1 MHTVLDFLPKCFAPT
16 VGEFYAVYLI
26 LLLWWGI
33 NYDDLIMAWDLNIE
47 INDPEIYIKQLPTI
61 TKHIPHS
68 KDYKIQWRLAKLK
81 NFELLNVVWEAGSTY
96 TAGYTF
102 PGKIVFTFFD
112 GDHVFKVGSNEFL
125 VDDRHLGISEPGG
138 ELIRLQHSPKYSAI
152 SIYIDEA
159 RFLTELSKYLDK
171 PIDRPKLMPIVDRT
185 TVYGRSLYQMVM
197 TLWNL
202 IDTNGH
208 PLVIE
213 NLELAVFSTLVQ
225 GSSYNTLDPP
235 IIKVSEISI
244 ARVREAAEYIRANM
258 KKELTIA
265 QIAIAMNCSSRSL
278 QTAFARH
285 YGVSPSQFLRTARL
299 EAARMEL
306 MESNKTIT
314 EIAFEYGFYNPGR
327 FTKYFQQHFQK
338 KPSDILRN

>member
-1 MHTVLDFLPKCFAPT
+1 MP
-16 VGEFYAVYLI
+16 
-26 LLLWWGI
+26 W
-33 NYDDLIMAWDLNIE
+33 NLNLE

-61 TKHIPHS
+61 TKHIPYS
-68 KDYKIQWRLAKLK
+68 QEYKIQWRLAQLK
-81 NFELLNVVWEAGSTY
+81 NFDLLNVVWEAGSTY
-96 TAGYTF
+96 TEGYSF
-102 PGKIVFTFFD
+102 PAKIVFTFFD
-112 GDHVFKVGSNEFL
+112 GDHLFKVGSNELL
-125 VDDRHLGISEPGG
+125 VNDKHLTISQPGV
-138 ELIRLQHSPKYSAI
+138 ELIRLQHSSKYSAI

-171 PIDRPKLMPIVDRT
+171 PIDRPNLAQVIDRT
-185 TVYGRSLYQMVM
+185 TLYGRSLYQMVM
-197 TLWNL
+197 TLWSL

-225 GSSYNTLDPP
+225 GSSYNTLEPP

-285 YGVSPSQFLRTARL
+285 YGVTPSQFLRNARL

-314 EIAFEYGFYNPGR
+314 EVAFEYGFYNPGR
-327 FTKYFQQHFQK
+327 FTKYFQQHFRK

>member
-1 MHTVLDFLPKCFAPT
+1 
-16 VGEFYAVYLI
+16 
-26 LLLWWGI
+26 
-33 NYDDLIMAWDLNIE
+33 MAWDVNLE
-47 INDPEIYIKQLPTI
+47 ITDPEVYIKLLPTI
-61 TKHIPHS
+61 TKHIPNS

-96 TAGYTF
+96 TAGHTL

-112 GDHVFKVGSNEFL
+112 GNHIVKVGPDELLIN
-125 VDDRHLGISEPGG
+125 DKHLAISQPGV

-171 PIDRPKLMPIVDRT
+171 PIERPKLTHAIDRT

-202 IDTNGH
+202 IETNGH

-213 NLELAVFSTLVQ
+213 NLEIAIFSTLVQ
-225 GSSYNTLDPP
+225 GSSDSNLDTS

-265 QIAIAMNCSSRSL
+265 QIAAAMNCSSRSL

-285 YGVSPSQFLRTARL
+285 YGVSPGQFLRTARL
-299 EAARMEL
+299 EAARLEL
-306 MESNKTIT
+306 MEGKKNIT
-314 EIAFEYGFYNPGR
+314 QIALEYGFYNPGR
-327 FTKYFQQHFQK
+327 FTKYFQQHFHK

>member
-1 MHTVLDFLPKCFAPT
+1 M
-16 VGEFYAVYLI
+16 G
-26 LLLWWGI
+26 
-33 NYDDLIMAWDLNIE
+33 WDLNIE
-47 INDPEIYIKQLPTI
+47 IKDPEIYIQQLPTI

-81 NFELLNVVWEAGSTY
+81 NFDLLNVVWEAGNTY
-96 TAGYTF
+96 TAGYSF

-112 GDHVFKVGSNEFL
+112 GDHIVKVESNEL
-125 VDDRHLGISEPGG
+125 IINDKHITISQPGF
-138 ELIRLQHSPKYSAI
+138 EIIRLQHSPKYSAI

-171 PIDRPKLMPIVDRT
+171 SIERPNLAQVIDRT
-185 TVYGRSLYQMVM
+185 TLYGRSLYQMVM

-202 IDTNGH
+202 IETNGH

-225 GSSYNTLDPP
+225 GSSYHNLEPP
-235 IIKVSEISI
+235 IIKVSEIAI

-265 QIAIAMNCSSRSL
+265 QVAAAMNCSSRSL

-285 YGVSPSQFLRTARL
+285 YGVSPSQFLRTTRL

-314 EIAFEYGFYNPGR
+314 EVAFEYGFYNPGR
-327 FTKYFQQHFQK
+327 FTKYFQQHFRK

>member
-1 MHTVLDFLPKCFAPT
+1 M
-16 VGEFYAVYLI
+16 G
-26 LLLWWGI
+26 
-33 NYDDLIMAWDLNIE
+33 WDVNLE

-61 TKHIPHS
+61 TKHIPSS

-81 NFELLNVVWEAGSTY
+81 NFDLLNVVWEAGNTY
-96 TAGYTF
+96 TAGYTV
-102 PGKIVFTFFD
+102 PDKIVFTFFD
-112 GDHVFKVGSNEFL
+112 GDHLFKVGSDERILN
-125 VDDRHLGISEPGG
+125 DRHLGISQPGV
-138 ELIRLQHSPKYSAI
+138 ELIRLQHSAKYTAI

-171 PIDRPKLMPIVDRT
+171 SIERPNLTQVIDRT
-185 TVYGRSLYQMVM
+185 TLYGRSLYQMVM

-202 IDTNGH
+202 IETNGH

-225 GSSYNTLDPP
+225 GSSYNTLEPP

-258 KKELTIA
+258 KKDLTIA
-265 QIAIAMNCSSRSL
+265 QVAIAMNCSSRSL

-314 EIAFEYGFYNPGR
+314 EVAFEYGFYNPGR
-327 FTKYFQQHFQK
+327 FTKYFQQHFRK

>member
-1 MHTVLDFLPKCFAPT
+1 M
-16 VGEFYAVYLI
+16 G
-26 LLLWWGI
+26 
-33 NYDDLIMAWDLNIE
+33 WDLNLE
-47 INDPEIYIKQLPTI
+47 IKDPEIYIQQLPTI
-61 TKHIPHS
+61 IKHIPYS
-68 KDYKIQWRLAKLK
+68 KEYKIQWRLAKLK
-81 NFELLNVVWEAGSTY
+81 NFDLLNVVWEAGNTY
-96 TAGYTF
+96 TAGYSF

-112 GDHVFKVGSNEFL
+112 GDHLFKAGSNEL
-125 VDDRHLGISEPGG
+125 LINDQHLTISQPGV
-138 ELIRLQHSPKYSAI
+138 EIIRLQHSPKYSAI

-159 RFLTELSKYLDK
+159 RFLTELSKYLDQ
-171 PIDRPKLMPIVDRT
+171 PIDRPNLAQVIDRT
-185 TVYGRSLYQMVM
+185 TLYGRSLYQMVM

-225 GSSYNTLDPP
+225 GSFYNTLEPP

-244 ARVREAAEYIRANM
+244 ARVREAAEYIRANI
-258 KKELTIA
+258 KKDLTIA
-265 QIAIAMNCSSRSL
+265 EVAAAMNCSSRSL

-285 YGVSPSQFLRTARL
+285 YGVSPNQFLRTARL

-314 EIAFEYGFYNPGR
+314 EVAFEYGFYNPSR
-327 FTKYFQQHFQK
+327 FSKYFQQHFRK

>member
-1 MHTVLDFLPKCFAPT
+1 MP
-16 VGEFYAVYLI
+16 
-26 LLLWWGI
+26 
-33 NYDDLIMAWDLNIE
+33 WDVNLE
-47 INDPEIYIKQLPTI
+47 IKDPEIYVKLLPTI

-96 TAGYTF
+96 TAGHSL
-102 PGKIVFTFFD
+102 PGKIVFTFFE
-112 GDHVFKVGSNEFL
+112 GNHIIKVGSEELLINEK
-125 VDDRHLGISEPGG
+125 HLAIGQPGV
-138 ELIRLQHSPKYSAI
+138 ELIRLQHSPNYSAI

-171 PIDRPKLMPIVDRT
+171 SIERPKLTHAIDRT
-185 TVYGRSLYQMVM
+185 TVYGRSIYQMVV

-202 IDTNGH
+202 IETDGH

-213 NLELAVFSTLVQ
+213 NLEIAVFSTLVQ
-225 GSSYNTLDPP
+225 GSFYNNSDTST
-235 IIKVSEISI
+235 IKVSEISI

-265 QIAIAMNCSSRSL
+265 QVAAAMNCSSRSL

-285 YGVSPSQFLRTARL
+285 YGVSPGQFLRTARL
-299 EAARMEL
+299 EAARIEL
-306 MESNKTIT
+306 IESNKTIA
-314 EIAFEYGFYNPGR
+314 EVACEYGFYNPGR
-327 FTKYFQQHFQK
+327 FTKYFRQHFNK

>member
-1 MHTVLDFLPKCFAPT
+1 MP
-16 VGEFYAVYLI
+16 
-26 LLLWWGI
+26 
-33 NYDDLIMAWDLNIE
+33 WDVNLE
-47 INDPEIYIKQLPTI
+47 ITDPEIYVKLLPTI
-61 TKHIPHS
+61 TKHIPTS

-96 TAGYTF
+96 TAGHTL
-102 PGKIVFTFFD
+102 PGKIVFTFFE
-112 GDHVFKVGSNEFL
+112 GNHIIKVGSEELLIN
-125 VDDRHLGISEPGG
+125 DKHLAIGQPGV

-159 RFLTELSKYLDK
+159 RFLTELSKYLDR
-171 PIDRPKLMPIVDRT
+171 PIERPKLTHAIDRT

-197 TLWNL
+197 MLWNL
-202 IDTNGH
+202 IETNGH

-213 NLELAVFSTLVQ
+213 NLEIAIFSTLVQ
-225 GSSYNTLDPP
+225 GSSESNLDTS

-265 QIAIAMNCSSRSL
+265 QVAAAMNCSSRSL

-285 YGVSPSQFLRTARL
+285 YGISPSQFLRTARL
-299 EAARMEL
+299 EAARLEL
-306 MESNKTIT
+306 MEGKKNIT
-314 EIAFEYGFYNPGR
+314 QIAVEYGFYNPGR
-327 FTKYFQQHFQK
+327 FTKYFQQHFHK